1 MMPRL
6 LDDFPSV
13 RFSFY
18 TNHQNVLFGRASWEK
33 LEDAVAHSPL
43 NMLDFLNG

>member
-1 MMPRL
+1 MSRL

-18 TNHQNVLFGRASWEK
+18 IELLQHVVWESISGGAGGCHK
-33 LEDAVAHSPL
+33 LMPL
-43 NMLDFLNG
+43 KVLDFLNG